1 MGKLAVEDIAVIF
14 EPVAVFQHIFI
25 DEFAHTVAR
34 ILDKIVCHLV
44 VGVQRKGTEPVDDH
58 AVELRQ
64 RRREQLVNQRAIE
77 AVERAVR
84 LGDDLLAGIAA
95 FAKEKER
102 LRAETWRD
110 QYVDDA
116 FLALRG
122 ENAVVGN
129 ALREIVE
136 MVYRLA
142 ARNDVAALFD
152 LHFLRSV
159 KEVGKKKEAVIL
171 PEKILHLLVG

>member
-1 MGKLAVEDIAVIF
+1 M
-14 EPVAVFQHIFI
+14 P
-25 DEFAHTVAR
+25 
-34 ILDKIVCHLV
+34 
-44 VGVQRKGTEPVDDH
+44 
-58 AVELRQ
+58 
-64 RRREQLVNQRAIE
+64 
-77 AVERAVR
+77 VR
-84 LGDDLLAGIAA
+84 LGDNLLAGIAA

-116 FLALRG
+116 FLALRR

-142 ARNDVAALFD
+142 ALQ
-152 LHFLRSV
+152 
-159 KEVGKKKEAVIL
+159 
-171 PEKILHLLVG
+171 